1 LDCSSRF
8 SLAGGSSCN
17 QYLGAGGPRFK
28 SARLDYWVRI
38 KTGGCSHSEE
48 WNVIVPYFPVERSYR
63 NAESIGQ
70 FFDRVITAT
79 FSLKL
84 L

>member
-1 LDCSSRF
+1 VRPV
-8 SLAGGSSCN
+8 
-17 QYLGAGGPRFK
+17 LGRRGPPFK
-28 SARLDYWVRI
+28 SARIDYLVRI

-48 WNVIVPYFPVERSYR
+48 WNVIVLYFLVGRSYR